1 MHISLEYVWC
11 ISGFGGGEAMTSLIA
26 LQIKVYMWYLDAF

>member
-11 ISGFGGGEAMTSLIA
+11 ISGFGGGGGTTSLIA
-26 LQIKVYMWYLDAF
+26 LQIKVYMCYLDAF